1 MVIWP
6 LPKGPEQEFVPLYV
20 HVSVIVDG
28 SMCATPVAWAVH
40 PAPIIELPGI
50 VMVNVIS
57 FPDMVPVIVPGM
69 CPCMPPKDIV
79 PVTIVPDCD
88 NCHVGA
94 PIPAWPIIAPA
105 PNALLESD
113 AVPDQ
118 VPATVDCDVDDVVDA
133 IADGDIGEE
142 LPHAA
147 ASSARRPTATNL
159 IVPPLSGSSPHS
171 VGGIPDQGCD
181 SGESVTG
188 PEA

>member
-79 PVTIVPDCD
+79 PVTTVPDCD

-105 PNALLESD
+105 PNVLLESD

-118 VPATVDCDVDDVVDA
+118 VPATVDCDVWAVDVADV
-133 IADGDIGEE
+133 DGDTGVE
-142 LPHAA
+142 LLHPTVNTSTRPKTIDLIMPLQLNRRRAA
-147 ASSARRPTATNL
+147 RNDTP
-159 IVPPLSGSSPHS
+159 
-171 VGGIPDQGCD
+171 
-181 SGESVTG
+181 
-188 PEA
+188 